1 MSKYYYLIASLPELT
16 LDDSKLNYTIAD
28 FKEELYS
35 NLSDSDK
42 KLIDLFYLKFDNANV
57 LKLLKNKD
65 AEIDPRGNYTAEQ
78 LLAFISAIKE
88 EEKINPKVF
97 PAYLTTFISEY
108 FTENALEEDNT
119 ILEEDKLSALY
130 YEYGMKCDNKFIS
143 SWFGFNFLINN
154 ILIALTARKYKLEV
168 APYIVGNTEITE
180 ALRTSGARDFGLSN
194 EVEYLDDL
202 VKISETHDLLEREKK
217 LDQMRWEW
225 MEEAIFFNYFGI
237 ERIFV
242 FLIKLEMIERWISL
256 DKEKGKELF
265 RNIISELKDEVQIP
279 SEFK

>member
-16 LDDSKLNYTIAD
+16 LEDSKLNYTIAD

-42 KLIDLFYLKFDNANV
+42 KLIDLFYLKFDNENV

-88 EEKINPKVF
+88 EEKISPKTF
-97 PAYLTTFISEY
+97 PAYLTKFISDY
-108 FTENALEEDNT
+108 FTENALEEDNS

-217 LDQMRWEW
+217 LDLMRWDW
-225 MEEAIFFNYFGI
+225 MEEAVFFNPFGI
-237 ERIFV
+237 ERVFV
-242 FLIKLEMIERWISL
+242 YLVKLEMIERWISL
-256 DKEKGKELF
+256 DKEKGNELF
-265 RNIISELKDEVQIP
+265 RQIISELKDEVQIP